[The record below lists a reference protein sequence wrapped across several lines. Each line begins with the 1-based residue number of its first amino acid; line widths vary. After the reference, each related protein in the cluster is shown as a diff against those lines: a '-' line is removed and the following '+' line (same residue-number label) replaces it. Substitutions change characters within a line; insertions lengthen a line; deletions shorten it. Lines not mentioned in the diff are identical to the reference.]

1 MRTAFL
7 IAGKDLRQ
15 RVRDRSAILIA
26 FVVPFVLAS
35 IFGLTLH
42 DVGRGHVTFSF
53 ALVDRDHGP
62 AARAF
67 VANVLGPVERQG
79 LARVRAEPSLAR
91 GRKDA
96 DNGTVA
102 ATFVIPA
109 GFSAALAAGR
119 PASMQVLGNL
129 DDQIGALVAKS
140 LAQSYAGGVDG
151 VRVAVASAGPANAAD
166 ASRLAALAAA
176 APRAVTIAD
185 VSTSSKELSPGT
197 FYAAGMAVFFLF
209 FTVQFGVIS
218 ILDERR
224 DGTLARMF
232 AAPIRRSTVLVGKLL
247 TSLVLGVVSMT
258 VLAIATHFVLG
269 AHWGNP
275 VGVMILIVCGV
286 LAATAVMA
294 LVATLAKT
302 PEQAGAW
309 GSMVA
314 LVLAMLG
321 GSFFSVAQAG
331 GVIAA
336 LSLLTPHA
344 WFLRGLGDLSGGA
357 GPGVV
362 LGPAAAI
369 LAFAAVT
376 GGIAL
381 SRMGKL
387 VEP

>member
-1 MRTAFL
+1 MRVAIL

-15 RVRDRSAILIA
+15 RVRDRSAILLA
-26 FVVPFVLAS
+26 FVVPFVLAA
-35 IFGLTLH
+35 IFGATLH
-42 DVGRGHVTFSF
+42 DVGNGTITFSF

-67 VANVLGPVERQG
+67 VANVLAPVERAG
-79 LARVRAEPSLAR
+79 LAHVRTEPTLAR
-91 GRKDA
+91 GRADA
-96 DNGTVA
+96 DTGKVA
-102 ATFVIPA
+102 ATFVIPP
-109 GFSAALAAGR
+109 GFSAAVAR
-119 PASMQVLGNL
+119 DEPAELQVLGNV
-129 DDQIGALVAKS
+129 DDSIGSLVARS

-151 VRVAVASAGPANAAD
+151 VRVAVAATGPRSRAD
-166 ASRLAALAAA
+166 ARRLAALAAA
-176 APRAVTIAD
+176 APPAVTIAD
-185 VSTSSKELSPGT
+185 VSTSRKELDPGT

-209 FTVQFGVIS
+209 FTVQFGVVS

-232 AAPIRRSTVLVGKLL
+232 AAPISRSAVLVGKLL
-247 TSLVLGVVSMT
+247 TSLVLGIVSMS
-258 VLAIATHFVLG
+258 VLAVATHFVLG

-275 VGVMILIVCGV
+275 LGVAILIVCGV

-302 PEQAGAW
+302 AEQAGAW

-331 GVIAA
+331 GLIAT

-344 WFLRGLGDLSGGA
+344 WFLRGLEDLAGGSGA
-357 GPGVV
+357 GVV

-376 GGIAL
+376 GSIAL
-381 SRMGKL
+381 ARMGRL